1 MFHYNIISSKNKF
14 MKIYFSLAIT
24 ILTFLSLKAQNIS
37 VGSIDMIEQRSR
49 NEQLLGNANPLVS
62 YTLRP
67 LASELIDTTQT
78 KSSEKVN
85 IKILPITLTQQ
96 YNTFAPYGWN
106 DGSMIPAKGYQSL
119 LSAGLFA
126 EYGILS
132 VQLKPENVY
141 AANPD
146 FDIFPLTETNAARF
160 ANILYLNTT
169 DIPTPYGDKPYNKL
183 NWGQSNIK
191 ININKFSIGLST
203 ENLWWGPGTRN
214 SLVMSN
220 NAPGFLHFTLNTR
233 KPVETCIGNF
243 EGQIISGKLEGSGLT
258 SPKSQFIIDGV
269 DYEVTKSTDWR
280 YINGLSINYH
290 PKWVPGLFVGLNRT
304 IQVYRDNMGSSFT
317 DYMPIFD
324 PFQKKNLS
332 TEDAKSRDQLA
343 SLFFR
348 WVMKES
354 KFEFYGESGWND
366 HSSTIWDLFESSEH
380 SRAYLFGFNKLFILN
395 KTKNKYLKVSFETT
409 HMEQSADRLVRPAG
423 AWYQH
428 YQILHGY
435 TNKGQVLGAGIG
447 PGSNLQS
454 LDFSVWQNNQVW
466 GIQVE
471 RYAHNM
477 DFYYDA
483 YPDYNHKWVDLAI
496 NTYAFKKYGNLGIQA
511 KLNFAQMRNFQY
523 QFEDNKF
530 NMQFQLSLQYQL

>member
-1 MFHYNIISSKNKF
+1 
-14 MKIYFSLAIT
+14 MKINFTLVFI
-24 ILTFLSLKAQNIS
+24 ILTVLSLKAQNVT
-37 VGSIDMIEQRSR
+37 VGSVDMIEQRSR

-67 LASELIDTTQT
+67 LALDLVDSTQT
-78 KSSEKVN
+78 KSDKKVN

-96 YNTFAPYGWN
+96 YNSFYPNGWN

-132 VQLKPENVY
+132 MQLKPENVY
-141 AANPD
+141 AANPN
-146 FDIFPLTETNAARF
+146 FDIFPLTESNAARF
-160 ANILYLNTT
+160 ANISYLNTT
-169 DIPTPYGDKPYNKL
+169 DLPLPYGDKSYHNL

-191 ININKFSIGLST
+191 LNINKFSVGVST

-220 NAPGFLHFTLNTR
+220 NATGFLHFTLNTR
-233 KPVETCIGNF
+233 QPVETCIGSF
-243 EGQIISGKLEGSGLT
+243 EGQIISGKLVGSGRT

-269 DYEVTKSTDWR
+269 DYEVAKKDDWR

-290 PKWVPGLFVGLNRT
+290 PKWIPGLFLGLNRT
-304 IQVYRDNMGSSFT
+304 IQVYRDDMGHSFT

-324 PFQKKNLS
+324 PFQKKNLPE
-332 TEDAKSRDQLA
+332 EDAKNRDQLA
-343 SLFFR
+343 SLFLR

-354 KFEFYGESGWND
+354 KFEFYAESGWND
-366 HSSTIWDLFESSEH
+366 HSATIWDLFDSPEH
-380 SRAYLFGFNKLFILN
+380 SRAYLAGFTKIFMLN
-395 KTKNKYLKVSFETT
+395 KEKNKYLKFNFEST
-409 HMEQSADRLVRPAG
+409 HMEQSADRIVRPAG

-428 YQILHGY
+428 GIVLQGY
-435 TNKGQVLGAGIG
+435 TNKGEVLGAGIG
-447 PGSNLQS
+447 PGSNLQT
-454 LDFSVWQNNQVW
+454 LDVSVWKNDLVW
-466 GIQVE
+466 GIQAE

-483 YPDYNHKWVDLAI
+483 YTFYDHKWVDLQL
-496 NTYAFKKYGNLGIQA
+496 NTYAYKKYGDLGIQA
-511 KLNFAQMRNFQY
+511 KLNFVQMRNFQY
-523 QFEDNKF
+523 QKEDNKF

>member
-1 MFHYNIISSKNKF
+1 

-119 LSAGLFA
+119 LTAGLFA

-141 AANPD
+141 AANPN
-146 FDIFPLTETNAARF
+146 FDIFPLTETSSVRQINAY
-160 ANILYLNTT
+160 YLNTT
-169 DIPTPYGDKPYNKL
+169 DLPTPYGDKPYNKL

-191 ININKFSIGLST
+191 LNINKFSVGLST
-203 ENLWWGPGTRN
+203 ENLWWGPGNRN
-214 SLVMSN
+214 SLIMSN
-220 NAPGFLHFTLNTR
+220 NAPGFLHFTLNT
-233 KPVETCIGNF
+233 KQPIETYIGSF
-243 EGQIISGKLEGSGLT
+243 EGQIISGKLEGSGVT

-366 HSSTIWDLFESSEH
+366 HSSTIWDLFESPEH
-380 SRAYLFGFNKLFILN
+380 SRAYLFGFNKLFMLN
-395 KTKNKYLKVSFETT
+395 KTKNKYLKVSFETA

-428 YQILHGY
+428 DLVLHGY

-454 LDFSVWQNNQVW
+454 LDFSVWENNQVW

-483 YPDYNHKWVDLAI
+483 YTDYNHKWVDLAI
-496 NTYAFKKYGNLGIQA
+496 NTYAYKKYGNLGIQA

>member
-1 MFHYNIISSKNKF
+1 
-14 MKIYFSLAIT
+14 
-24 ILTFLSLKAQNIS
+24 
-37 VGSIDMIEQRSR
+37 MIEQRSR
-49 NEQLLGNANPLVS
+49 NEQILGNANPLVS

-67 LASELIDTTQT
+67 LSTDLIDTTQT
-78 KSSEKVN
+78 KPTGSLN

-96 YNTFAPYGWN
+96 YNTFVAYGWN

-233 KPVETCIGNF
+233 KPVETCIGSF

-269 DYEVTKSTDWR
+269 DYEVTKSNDWR
-280 YINGLSINYH
+280 YINGLSINYN

-304 IQVYRDNMGSSFT
+304 IQVYRDDMGSSFS
-317 DYMPIFD
+317 DYMPIFA
-324 PFQKKNLS
+324 PFQKKNVNG
-332 TEDAKSRDQLA
+332 EDTKNRDQLA

-348 WVMKES
+348 WAMKES

-366 HSSTIWDLFESSEH
+366 HSSTIWDLFESPEH
-380 SRAYLFGFNKLFILN
+380 SRAYLFGFNKLFMLN
-395 KTKNKYLKVSFETT
+395 KTKNRYLKINFETT
-409 HMEQSADRLVRPAG
+409 HLEQSADRIVRPAG
-423 AWYQH
+423 AWYLH
-428 YQILHGY
+428 YQVLHGY

-447 PGSNLQS
+447 PGSNLQT
-454 LDFSVWQNNQVW
+454 LDFSVWEKDQVW

-471 RYAHNM
+471 RYAHNI

-483 YPDYNHKWVDLAI
+483 YTDSYHKWVDLAI
-496 NTYAFKKYGNLGIQA
+496 NTYAYKKYGDLGIRA
-511 KLNFAQMRNFQY
+511 KLNFAQLRNFQY